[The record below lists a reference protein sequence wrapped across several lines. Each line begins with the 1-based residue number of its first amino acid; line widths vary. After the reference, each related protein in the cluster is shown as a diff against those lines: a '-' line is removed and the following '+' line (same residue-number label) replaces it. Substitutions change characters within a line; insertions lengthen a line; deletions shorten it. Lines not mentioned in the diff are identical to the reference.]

1 MKDFFNYIKKKKI
14 YLFNNN
20 LKISEKYNS
29 NNVLFLLL
37 KVWQKLSKKRHIQ
50 SYFLV
55 LLMIFSGLLEF
66 LSLASLLPFLEAIS
80 NSENLLKNKYIYY
93 FYNIFGYT
101 SQNQIIILTTLIFLF
116 IIYFSAI
123 FRALNLLFN
132 VRLIAAIGTEL
143 STEGYRRALYQ
154 PYKKHLNWNSS
165 IIISTIAKDTKFAVS
180 GLSSFLVIL
189 NSSIIIFSIFI
200 GIFLVNAIVAISLII
215 LFGICYLLI
224 GYSNKKQIEKNSY
237 TITKKSQAK
246 IQSLQEGLGAIKDVL
261 LGGSQ
266 EYYAK
271 IFSKTDYPI
280 RKLAARNS
288 FLANSPKFLIETLGI
303 TFLAIIGS
311 SISIKG
317 MSTGSISLIGVVALG
332 SQKLL
337 PAIQGLYSNWVALKA
352 STAQISNVLDLLS
365 LDLENNNYKDFEF
378 KNYIEFKKVSFR
390 YGETK
395 PWILKDVSF
404 KINLGEKIGV
414 IGETGSGKSTTID
427 LLMTLIE
434 PSKGSFLIDGVD
446 IYRDKY
452 RDFLKSWKSQIT
464 HVPQLIYLADTTFLE
479 NIAFGEKKETIDFIK
494 VKDAA
499 KKAQLSDFIE
509 SCPDRYNTVVGER
522 GIRLSGGQRQRIS
535 LARAFYKDRKFFV
548 LDEATSALDLKT
560 EIAVIESIYNLGSDT
575 TLIMIA
581 HRLSTLRNC
590 DKIFKFHKGKIIK
603 IGTPNEVLEE
613 QN

>member
-246 IQSLQEGLGAIKDVL
+246 IQSLQ
-261 LGGSQ
+261 
-266 EYYAK
+266 
-271 IFSKTDYPI
+271 
-280 RKLAARNS
+280 
-288 FLANSPKFLIETLGI
+288 
-303 TFLAIIGS
+303 
-311 SISIKG
+311 
-317 MSTGSISLIGVVALG
+317 
-332 SQKLL
+332 
-337 PAIQGLYSNWVALKA
+337 
-352 STAQISNVLDLLS
+352 
-365 LDLENNNYKDFEF
+365 
-378 KNYIEFKKVSFR
+378 
-390 YGETK
+390 
-395 PWILKDVSF
+395 
-404 KINLGEKIGV
+404 
-414 IGETGSGKSTTID
+414 
-427 LLMTLIE
+427 
-434 PSKGSFLIDGVD
+434 
-446 IYRDKY
+446 
-452 RDFLKSWKSQIT
+452 
-464 HVPQLIYLADTTFLE
+464 
-479 NIAFGEKKETIDFIK
+479 
-494 VKDAA
+494 
-499 KKAQLSDFIE
+499 
-509 SCPDRYNTVVGER
+509 
-522 GIRLSGGQRQRIS
+522 
-535 LARAFYKDRKFFV
+535 
-548 LDEATSALDLKT
+548 
-560 EIAVIESIYNLGSDT
+560 
-575 TLIMIA
+575 
-581 HRLSTLRNC
+581 
-590 DKIFKFHKGKIIK
+590 
-603 IGTPNEVLEE
+603 
-613 QN
+613 

>member
-1 MKDFFNYIKKKKI
+1 MKGFFYYFKKKD
-14 YLFNNN
+14 LFLSNNN
-20 LKISEKYNS
+20 LEVSKGYKSY
-29 NNVLFLLL
+29 NVLFLLF

-50 SYFLV
+50 SYFLI
-55 LLMIFSGLLEF
+55 LLMLFSGLLEF
-66 LSLASLLPFLEAIS
+66 LSLASLLPFLDAIS
-80 NSENLLKNKYIYY
+80 NSENLLENKFIKY
-93 FYNIFGYT
+93 FSDIFGYT
-101 SQNQIIILTTLIFLF
+101 TQNQIIILCTFIFLL
-116 IIYFSAI
+116 IVYFSAI
-123 FRALNLLFN
+123 IRVSNLLFN
-132 VRLIAAIGTEL
+132 VRLIAAIGTDL

-154 PYKKHLNWNSS
+154 PYKKHINWNSS
-165 IIISTIAKDTKFAVS
+165 IIINTISKDLKFAIS

-189 NSSIIIFSIFI
+189 NSSIIIISIFI
-200 GIFLVNAIVAISLII
+200 GIFLVNSQIAISLII

-224 GYSNKKQIEKNSY
+224 GFSNKKQIENNSY
-237 TITKKSQAK
+237 KITKKSQDK
-246 IQSLQEGLGAIKDVL
+246 IQALQEGLGAIKDVL

-303 TFLAIIGS
+303 TFLAIVGS
-311 SISIKG
+311 SISSKG
-317 MSTGSISLIGVVALG
+317 VSTGSISLIGVIALG

-337 PAIQGLYSNWVALKA
+337 PAIQALYSNWVALKA
-352 STAQISNVLDLLS
+352 STSQILNVLELLS
-365 LDLENNNYKDFEF
+365 LDVENNNYQNFEF
-378 KNYIEFKKVSFR
+378 KSSIEFKKVSFR

-395 PWILKDVSF
+395 PWILKDVNF
-404 KINLGEKIGV
+404 KINFGEKIGI

-434 PSKGSFLIDGVD
+434 PTSGNFFIDGLD
-446 IYRDKY
+446 IYADKSK
-452 RDFLKSWKSQIT
+452 DFLKSWKSQIT

-479 NIAFGEKKETIDFIK
+479 NIAFGEKKETIDFDK
-494 VKDAA
+494 VKDSA

-509 SCPDRYNTVVGER
+509 SCPEGYDTVIGER

-560 EIAVIESIYNLGSDT
+560 EMAVIESIYNLGSDT

-581 HRLSTLRNC
+581 HRLTTLRNC
-590 DKIFKFHKGKIIK
+590 NKIFKFHKGKIIK
-603 IGTPNEVLEE
+603 IGTPSQVLEGID
-613 QN
+613 